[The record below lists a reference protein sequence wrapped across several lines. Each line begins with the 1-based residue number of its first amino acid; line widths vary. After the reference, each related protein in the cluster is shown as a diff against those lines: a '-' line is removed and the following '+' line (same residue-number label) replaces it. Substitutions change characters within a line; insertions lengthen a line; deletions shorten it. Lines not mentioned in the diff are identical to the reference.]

1 TFAAIAFVAFVQWL
15 LDHFITFADC
25 ALLLAAYT
33 VAAQSRR
40 LYTVLAFLVLELGAL
55 LVVWRWV
62 VPAGDDWLS
71 GFLGISLS
79 VLATM
84 LLGDSVHSRR
94 AYYAELEARAQ
105 RLEREREQEAQ
116 LAVAAERARIAR
128 EMHDVVAHNVS
139 VMVVQAEGAAYLMD
153 VDPGRSRAAVETV
166 ASTGRQALAEMR
178 RLLGVLRSDQ
188 DEADERAPQPGL
200 ADVPDLVARV
210 RDAGLPVDLEM
221 TDGTALGAGQGLAAY
236 RVVQEALT
244 NVLKHAGP

>member
-1 TFAAIAFVAFVQWL
+1 P
-15 LDHFITFADC
+15 
-25 ALLLAAYT
+25 

-40 LYTVLAFLVLELGAL
+40 LYSVLAFLVLERGAL

-166 ASTGRQALAEMR
+166 ASAGRRSPICAGCSACSDPTRTRPTSVR
-178 RLLGVLRSDQ
+178 RS
-188 DEADERAPQPGL
+188 
-200 ADVPDLVARV
+200 PDSPTCPTWWRGCATPACPSTSR
-210 RDAGLPVDLEM
+210 
-221 TDGTALGAGQGLAAY
+221 
-236 RVVQEALT
+236 
-244 NVLKHAGP
+244 